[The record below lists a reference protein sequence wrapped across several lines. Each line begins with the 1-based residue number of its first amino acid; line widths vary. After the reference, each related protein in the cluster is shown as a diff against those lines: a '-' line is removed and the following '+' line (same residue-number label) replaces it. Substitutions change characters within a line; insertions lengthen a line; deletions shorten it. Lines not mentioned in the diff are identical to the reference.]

1 MTTPAHE
8 LTLVRHMDVPRHK
21 VWRCWTEPALIT
33 RWFTPPPWKTVAA
46 EMDLRSGGSTNVTME
61 GPDGQRVENPG
72 VYLDVVPNEKL
83 VFTDAFTSAWV
94 PSAKPFMVGII
105 ELSDEDGGTRYVA
118 RALHWT
124 AEDKETHEKM
134 GFHEGWGVAA
144 DQLEALAKTL

>member
-1 MTTPAHE
+1 
-8 LTLVRHMDVPRHK
+8 
-21 VWRCWTEPALIT
+21 
-33 RWFTPPPWKTVAA
+33 
-46 EMDLRSGGSTNVTME
+46 MDLRPGGSTNVTME